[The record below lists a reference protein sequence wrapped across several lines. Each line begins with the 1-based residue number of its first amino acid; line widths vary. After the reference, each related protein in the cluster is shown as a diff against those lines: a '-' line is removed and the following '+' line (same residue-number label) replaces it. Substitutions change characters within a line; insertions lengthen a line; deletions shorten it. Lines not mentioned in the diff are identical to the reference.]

1 MLLKSRGRTLLPRW
15 TQTRGRVYSP
25 QDPCIDFIVVR
36 LKRLVSTAF
45 PLLSQTVKIRRI
57 QIKNLRAIDSLE
69 LDFAPLDDRALDLAV
84 FAGPNGCG
92 KTSLLEAC
100 LWALQEDQ
108 LVPRPLPDQD
118 FHIQLVVEHDG
129 DEYLLERSPQARVV
143 RGPGVDAQGVQ
154 SRRNMPEWLEVR
166 PVYFPSWRAPKLI
179 GSIGLSTNQPKRR
192 TPVKQGDTLGRLKQY
207 LVNLKATSAFGE
219 YDGADFPSAGKIFG
233 QMAELWAEL
242 YPSEGG
248 CFEAVVVERPKGDG
262 KSNAEREPAELG
274 PMYDLV
280 LKDRARPRGIPID
293 ELSSGE
299 IEALSMIGA
308 FVMSRFGHD
317 LVLVDEPELHLHPAW
332 HRAILR
338 VLRRAAPAA
347 QIICATHSEHVL
359 DTVYSHQRFTL
370 LPQGD
375 PRLRL
380 AGVG

>member
-1 MLLKSRGRTLLPRW
+1 M
-15 TQTRGRVYSP
+15 
-25 QDPCIDFIVVR
+25 
-36 LKRLVSTAF
+36 
-45 PLLSQTVKIRRI
+45 KIRRI

-69 LDFAPLDDRALDLAV
+69 LDFTPLDDRALDLAV

-92 KTSLLEAC
+92 KTSVLEAC
-100 LWALQEDQ
+100 LWALQEDH
-108 LVPRPLPDQD
+108 LVPRSLPDQD
-118 FHIQLVVEHDG
+118 FHIHLVVEQNG
-129 DEYLLERSPQARVV
+129 DEYVLERSPQARVV
-143 RGPGVDAQGVQ
+143 RGPDVDAQGAPN
-154 SRRNMPEWLEVR
+154 RRNMPEWLEVR
-166 PVYFPSWRAPKLI
+166 PLYFSSWRAPKLI
-179 GSIGLSTNQPKRR
+179 GSIGLSTIQTTRR
-192 TPVKQGDTLGRLKQY
+192 PPVKQGDTLARLKQY
-207 LVNLKATSAFGE
+207 LVNLKATSAFGA
-219 YDGADFPSAGKIFG
+219 YPGGDFPSAGAIFG

-248 CFEAVVVERPKGDG
+248 RFEAVVVERPKGDG

-280 LKDRARPRGIPID
+280 LKDSARPRGVPVD

-308 FVMSRFGHD
+308 FVMSRTGHD
-317 LVLVDEPELHLHPAW
+317 LVFVDEPELHLHPAW
-332 HRAILR
+332 HRAIMR
-338 VLRRAAPAA
+338 VLRRAAPEA

-359 DTVYSHQRFTL
+359 DSVYSHERFTL